1 MFFCELIKVQWG
13 HKSTVTT
20 DDITYCLLYRLC
32 CDVTSRRC
40 ISDIF
45 PSCHQN
51 CDSLLSFS
59 FITARKRSLGQG
71 NIFTPVCHS
80 VHRGCVRGCSRG
92 GCVVAPMGGWHAWLL
107 QGGVVA
113 LGGCVVAAGGC
124 AWLLPGGGM
133 CGIWRDTEIRSMSGR
148 YASYW
153 NAFLFNMKTKT
164 WQFKPSV
171 KMAKYYLFRFNSWV
185 KCSTASKT
193 GHVTSQ
199 SRVIWTTWSFFLR
212 LEETWDR
219 SSDCNVNGRTLPYC
233 YIDKSWA
240 VTDTHDSTRYVWVE
254 TTGIWNNGRRH
265 KIFTHY
271 FEIRILGKK

>member
-59 FITARKRSLGQG
+59 FITARGKV
-71 NIFTPVCHS
+71 IFLHLFVILFT
-80 VHRGCVRGCSRG
+80 GDA
-92 GCVVAPMGGWHAWLL
+92 CVVAPVGGRGVAC
-107 QGGVVA
+107 VVA
-113 LGGCVVAAGGC
+113 PGGCGCSGGCVVAAGGC
-124 AWLLPGGGM
+124 AWLLPGGGGVH
-133 CGIWRDTEIRSMSGR
+133 GIRRDTEIRSMSER

-199 SRVIWTTWSFFLR
+199 SRVIWPRDLFSYGWKR
-212 LEETWDR
+212 PETEVLIAMLMVER
-219 SSDCNVNGRTLPYC
+219 CR
-233 YIDKSWA
+233 I
-240 VTDTHDSTRYVWVE
+240 VT
-254 TTGIWNNGRRH
+254 
-265 KIFTHY
+265 
-271 FEIRILGKK
+271 